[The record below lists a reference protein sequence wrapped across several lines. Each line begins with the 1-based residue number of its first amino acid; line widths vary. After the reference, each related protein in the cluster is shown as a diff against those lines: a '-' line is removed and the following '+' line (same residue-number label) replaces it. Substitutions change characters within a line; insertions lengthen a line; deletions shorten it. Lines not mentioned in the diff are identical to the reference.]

1 MASMACLA
9 VLAGCAMPSN
19 GPSSIG
25 SALLGE
31 SNEPGMNVDFAVV
44 PIDDVVTET
53 LGRTVPETF
62 SSAFRDKISGKVPS
76 MPSVGDHITINIWEA
91 SPDGLFSTTENK
103 QNQVQEIVDEEGKIY
118 IPYVG
123 RLRVVG
129 LTVEG
134 VRSTIEKKLEG
145 QAVEPQVQVV
155 LASNGGH
162 KFSIVGDVGQP
173 GRIDIPVSG
182 LRLVEAVAQAG
193 GTKQPS
199 YESEVSITRING
211 VSGAIR
217 LDDAM
222 RDPRNNVWLM
232 PRDTV
237 QVLHQPRSFTA
248 FGAVTEQNQQFFK
261 TQNVSLAEALAQS
274 RGLNDNLADARGVFL
289 FRFELAERLR
299 LAGRPFV
306 PGLVRPDGTVPTIY
320 RLDFKEPKALFLA
333 GSFMMRDKDMIY
345 VANAPAAEFRKFLSI
360 LSPAMTSVRY
370 GQLLSE

>member
-1 MASMACLA
+1 
-9 VLAGCAMPSN
+9 MPSS
-19 GPSSIG
+19 GPSAIG
-25 SALLGE
+25 SALMGE
-31 SNEPGMNVDFAVV
+31 SSDLGIGADFAVV
-44 PIDDVVTET
+44 PIDEIVTET
-53 LGRTVPETF
+53 LGKTVPEAF
-62 SSAFRDKISGKVPS
+62 SSAFRDKISGKVSS

-103 QNQVQEIVDEEGKIY
+103 QNQVEEIVDEEGKIY

-145 QAVEPQVQVV
+145 KAVEPQVQVV
-155 LASNGGH
+155 LSSNGGH
-162 KFSIVGDVGQP
+162 KVSIVGDVGQP

-193 GTKQPS
+193 GSKQPS

-222 RDPRNNVWLM
+222 RDPRNNVWLA

-248 FGAVTEQNQQFFK
+248 FGAVTNQNQQFFK

-274 RGLNDNLADARGVFL
+274 RGLNDNLADASGVFL
-289 FRFELAERLR
+289 FRFEPAERLR
-299 LAGRPFV
+299 IAARPFA
-306 PGLVRPDGTVPTIY
+306 PKLMRPDGTVPTIY
-320 RLDFKEPKALFLA
+320 KLNFKEPKALFLA
-333 GSFMMRDKDMIY
+333 GSFAVRDKDMIY

-360 LSPAMTSVRY
+360 LSPALTSARY